1 MDVLKTS
8 DGRKSTVGSLK
19 PDSLSFSFA
28 DNAKKKVSAICTVT
42 VTGWLMRR
50 ERLRSAR
57 IVSLLQSTQP

>member
-28 DNAKKKVSAICTVT
+28 DNAKKKVSAMHV
-42 VTGWLMRR
+42 L
-50 ERLRSAR
+50 
-57 IVSLLQSTQP
+57 